1 MRLSSIVSLVVVTAS
16 LALGGCAAD
25 AETAN
30 DGTQPNVALSDKDK
44 VIAPEEQ
51 DRLNDARAIGQIKD
65 LYENPAENTKARDVE
80 KYKTGVV
87 DPRLDVQPGVFG
99 LPPNE
104 KIGAVPVTFGDLNL
118 LQQNIRLEEGFTP
131 YSHQPKDP

>member
-25 AETAN
+25 AETGT

-44 VIAPEEQ
+44 VLAPEEQ

-65 LYENPAENTKARDVE
+65 LYENPADATKARDVE

-87 DPRLDVQPGVFG
+87 DPRLDAQPGVFG

-104 KIGAVPVTFGDLNL
+104 KIGSVPVTFGDVNILEE
-118 LQQNIRLEEGFTP
+118 NIRVEQGFTP
-131 YSHQPKDP
+131 YSKKPKP